1 MCRCV
6 CKMCMV
12 CMVSVCVCD
21 IHVICMPIGTYA
33 EPRKSPQV
41 SSITPVYH
49 LEAGSLTEPKGL
61 CFEQTFC
68 PVSSP
73 ICLSFPPVLELQT
86 SVAMS
91 SSYHA
96 CWRAELGSSDLQA
109 FKASTHTHWA
119 ISSKTILQISSV
131 FVSACQLT
139 EVFRMKF
146 QTREIK
152 KVIAPNLQELEEA
165 WSKHVLSNKN
175 KKTHGNSKKWNC
187 VYSCTKCLL

>member
-6 CKMCMV
+6 CKICI
-12 CMVSVCVCD
+12 CMVSVCVWD
-21 IHVICMPIGTYA
+21 IHVICMPIGSYA

-41 SSITPVYH
+41 SSITPVYR

-86 SVAMS
+86 SAALS
-91 SSYHA
+91 SFFHG
-96 CWRAELGSSDLQA
+96 CWRAELKPSDLQA
-109 FKASTHTHWA
+109 FKASTHTHWV
-119 ISSKTILQISSV
+119 ISNKTILQIPSV
-131 FVSACQLT
+131 FVNTCKLT
-139 EVFRMKF
+139 VFIRKF
-146 QTREIK
+146 KTREIK

-165 WSKHVLSNKN
+165 WSKHELSNKD
-175 KKTHGNSKKWNC
+175 KKTHGNSEKWNC
-187 VYSCTKCLL
+187 VYSCTNCLL